1 MVIQV
6 TIFLNLVTYK
16 MLSSLLILSMCRH
29 VSHLSLA
36 YLRISCCLVVGQRNA
51 MSKNMIP
58 GQG

>member
-16 MLSSLLILSMCRH
+16 MLSSLLCAGH

-36 YLRISCCLVVGQRNA
+36 YLRISCCLVVGQWNA
-51 MSKNMIP
+51 MSKIMIP